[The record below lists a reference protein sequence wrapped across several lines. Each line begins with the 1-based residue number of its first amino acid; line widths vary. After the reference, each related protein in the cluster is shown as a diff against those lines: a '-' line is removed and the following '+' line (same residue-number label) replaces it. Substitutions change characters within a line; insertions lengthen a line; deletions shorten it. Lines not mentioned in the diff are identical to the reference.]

1 MDRQDYITMDGV
13 SILADAV
20 CAFES
25 EKDFVAE
32 YDSKVWGNKDQKI
45 RKSLLKQVYKI
56 AKSQKDEN
64 RSEGD

>member
-1 MDRQDYITMDGV
+1 MDRQNYITMDGV

-20 CAFES
+20 RGFDS

-32 YDSKVWGNKDQKI
+32 YDSKVWGWKDQKT
-45 RKSLLKQVYKI
+45 RKALLKQVYKI

-64 RSEGD
+64 KSEGD